1 MSPYDSHLQP
11 PTRHLSDEFLGRVQR
26 SYLLSIDQ
34 HTVSA
39 DSMWTQF
46 AAYNRPVHAALLA
59 DDRDTLRGI
68 FSNPGSS
75 DLFIGVDNLAVTLAA
90 GISQGAAS
98 LIDHTRQCVLLLA
111 EAIGIRR
118 WLPAGSEHHKSYY
131 PVGYELSPGVDTVLD
146 ELSAALGF
154 DIQFPNPFV
163 GEVGVCTSRGVASYR
178 AIQALYQC
186 HRLRQEIKGIKCQ
199 RVIEIGPGMGRTAFY
214 ARAAGISDYT
224 TVDLPLGVVSQA
236 CFLGAVIG
244 SEAIWMIGDPPGLA
258 SGRIRMLPNDPKYF
272 ENERFGV
279 ALNVDS
285 MTEMGAESSAKYAL
299 WLATHADLFLSINH
313 EANEPVI
320 ADLARRF
327 FPGAAARRYPYWMRF
342 GYIEEIFSM
351 PDIPDAPPVQ
361 MDGPVRRALRALSDT
376 IRRHDQ

>member
-1 MSPYDSHLQP
+1 MSPHDSQLQA
-11 PTRHLSDEFLGRVQR
+11 TARHLSDEFLGRVQR

-34 HTVSA
+34 HAISA

-46 AAYNRPVHAALLA
+46 AAHNRLVHDALLA
-59 DDRDTLRGI
+59 DDRETLRRI
-68 FSNPGSS
+68 FGDPGSS
-75 DLFIGVDNLAVTLAA
+75 DLFIGVDNLALTLAA

-118 WLPAGSEHHKSYY
+118 WLPAGSEHQKNYY
-131 PVGYELSPGVDTVLD
+131 PLGYELSPSIDTVLD

-163 GEVGVCTSRGVASYR
+163 GEVGIGTSRGVASYR

-186 HRLRQEIKGIKCQ
+186 HRLRQEMQGIKRQ

-214 ARAAGISDYT
+214 ARAAGITDYT

-236 CFLGAVIG
+236 CFLGAVLG
-244 SEAIWMIGDPPGLA
+244 SEGIWMIGDPPSLA
-258 SGRIRMLPNDPKYF
+258 SGRIRLLPNDQKYF

-313 EANEPVI
+313 EANDPVI

-327 FPGAAARRYPYWMRF
+327 FPQAATRRYPYWMRF
-342 GYIEEIFSM
+342 GYIEEIFGM
-351 PDIPDAPPVQ
+351 PDIADASA
-361 MDGPVRRALRALSDT
+361 MDGPVRRALRALRDT
-376 IRRHDQ
+376 IRRYDR